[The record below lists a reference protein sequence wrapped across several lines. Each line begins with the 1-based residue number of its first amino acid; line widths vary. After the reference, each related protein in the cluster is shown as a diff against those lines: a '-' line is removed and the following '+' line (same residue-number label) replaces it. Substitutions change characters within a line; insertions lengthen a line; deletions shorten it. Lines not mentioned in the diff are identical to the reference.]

1 VVRQEQIV
9 KPGFSQDETM
19 PGSLSLRME
28 GDVLVNAIMP
38 NCVYSI

>member
-19 PGSLSLRME
+19 PEFPMTPEVILEVIERKKRE
-28 GDVLVNAIMP
+28 NTKD
-38 NCVYSI
+38 